1 VPERSPGP
9 GHAAAADR
17 RHSLGSLGVLGGTF
31 NPPTLGHLAI
41 AFHAREQLGLERVVL
56 VPAGSPPHKQI
67 ARDPGPQRRLEMCRL
82 LVRGADGLSVCAIET
97 ERDGPSYTV
106 DTLRE
111 LHERHPETELTLI
124 VGADVAGTL
133 PSWHEPMKLLELAGI
148 AVAERP
154 GSDRGAVRDALASLG
169 GLERASFLD
178 APLIDVSS
186 SRAREQAAAGEP
198 IERLVGA
205 DVAEYVA
212 EHALYRAGA
221 GARAAS

>member
-1 VPERSPGP
+1 
-9 GHAAAADR
+9 
-17 RHSLGSLGVLGGTF
+17 VLGGTF

-41 AFHAREQLGLERVVL
+41 AGHAREQLGLERVVL
-56 VPAGSPPHKQI
+56 MPAGSPPHKQI
-67 ARDPGPQRRLEMCRL
+67 AEDPGPQRRLEMCRL
-82 LVRGADGLSVCAIET
+82 LVRGAEGLAVCTLET

-111 LHERHPETELTLI
+111 LHDRHPETELTLI
-124 VGADVAGTL
+124 VGADVASTL
-133 PSWHEPMKLLELAGI
+133 PSWREPLALLGLATL

-154 GSDRGAVRDALASLG
+154 GSDRSEVLDALAPF
-169 GLERASFLD
+169 RTAQRVRFLD

-186 SRAREQAAAGEP
+186 SRARERATAGEP
-198 IERLVGA
+198 IERLVGS

-212 EHALYRAGA
+212 GHALYGA

>member
-1 VPERSPGP
+1 VPEPPPARGHSAGP
-9 GHAAAADR
+9 DQ
-17 RHSLGSLGVLGGTF
+17 RHSLGVLGGTF

-41 AFHAREQLGLERVVL
+41 AGHAREQLGLERVVL
-56 VPAGSPPHKQI
+56 VPTGSPPHKQI
-67 ARDPGPQRRLEMCRL
+67 DGDPGPQRRLEMCRL
-82 LVRGADGLSVCAIET
+82 LVHGAEGLSVCAIET

-111 LHERHPETELTLI
+111 LHERHPETELTFI

-133 PSWHEPMKLLELAGI
+133 PSWHEPLELLELATL
-148 AVAERP
+148 AVAGRP
-154 GSDRGAVRDALASLG
+154 GSDRSAVLDAVASLG
-169 GLERASFLD
+169 GAQRVRFLD

-212 EHALYRAGA
+212 EHALYGAGA
-221 GARAAS
+221 GARAVS

>member
-1 VPERSPGP
+1 VPEPSPAR
-9 GHAAAADR
+9 GHAVGPDQ
-17 RHSLGSLGVLGGTF
+17 RHSLGVLGGTF

-41 AFHAREQLGLERVVL
+41 AGHARGQLELERVVL

-67 ARDPGPQRRLEMCRL
+67 AGDPGPQRRLEMCRL
-82 LVRGADGLSVCAIET
+82 LVRGAEGLSVCAIET
-97 ERDGPSYTV
+97 EREGPSYTV

-111 LHERHPETELTLI
+111 LHERHPESELTFI

-133 PSWHEPMKLLELAGI
+133 PSWHEPLELLELARI

-154 GSDRGAVRDALASLG
+154 GSDRSAVLEAVASLG
-169 GLERASFLD
+169 GTERLHFLD

-212 EHALYRAGA
+212 EHALYGAGA
-221 GARAAS
+221 GARAVS

>member
-1 VPERSPGP
+1 VPERSPAA
-9 GHAAAADR
+9 GHEVDSDR
-17 RHSLGSLGVLGGTF
+17 RQSLGVLGGTF

-41 AFHAREQLGLERVVL
+41 AGHAREQLGLGRVVL
-56 VPAGSPPHKQI
+56 VPAGSPPHKLV
-67 ARDPGPQRRLEMCRL
+67 AGDPGPRRRLEMCRL
-82 LVRGADGLSVCAIET
+82 LVRGADGLSVCSLET

-111 LHERHPETELTLI
+111 LHERHPETELTFI

-133 PSWHEPMKLLELAGI
+133 PSWHEPLELLELATL

-154 GSDRGAVRDALASLG
+154 GSDRGAVLEAVASLG
-169 GLERASFLD
+169 GLERVRFLD

-198 IERLVGA
+198 I
-205 DVAEYVA
+205 
-212 EHALYRAGA
+212 
-221 GARAAS
+221 